1 MSDIITLS
9 VSSLFPSEELQG
21 QTVRK
26 EGTEYEISSSLLAN
40 QTAYNVSKLL
50 DSLLLNYDNS
60 LRPDFAGEH
69 ETFLDISRHFSP
81 GPSLLIEV
89 NMQVRS
95 MGPISEMDM
104 VSPSRP
110 GQ

>member
-1 MSDIITLS
+1 MEDLNISPLS
-9 VSSLFPSEELQG
+9 SEPGEREDG
-21 QTVRK
+21 
-26 EGTEYEISSSLLAN
+26 GEISSSLLAN

-50 DSLLLNYDNS
+50 DSLLHNYDNS

-69 ETFLDISRHFSP
+69 NTTPTVTRHSSP

-104 VSPSRP
+104 VRTDLSQLDLRSAR
-110 GQ
+110 